1 MRTQLRPRRELAD
14 TRGTTYFGEHGKRL
28 PMSSATRP
36 ATVPGLVPERA
47 PSFHECLTAFH
58 GLRRVRHWPPVTMES
73 KSHRMNPMGANSWV
87 WVSPP
92 TDAAIAEIAPRVKA
106 LGFDLLEMGVE
117 NPDEWDP
124 VRIAEI
130 LAAND
135 LGALV
140 CAVMGEGRDLL
151 QRDLIAST
159 QDYIRTCID
168 TAVTV
173 GSRVVAGPVY
183 APAGKT
189 WRIDNVER
197 AVSIDR
203 LVEGLRPLA
212 TTRASVVSASPSN
225 RSIASRRASSAPQ
238 CRRWR
243 SSTASI
249 PQRSGCCRTPFI

>member
-1 MRTQLRPRRELAD
+1 LRRE
-14 TRGTTYFGEHGKRL
+14 
-28 PMSSATRP
+28 
-36 ATVPGLVPERA
+36 
-47 PSFHECLTAFH
+47 
-58 GLRRVRHWPPVTMES
+58 
-73 KSHRMNPMGANSWV
+73 
-87 WVSPP
+87 
-92 TDAAIAEIAPRVKA
+92 KA
-106 LGFDLLEMGVE
+106 MGFDLLEMGVE

-124 VRIAEI
+124 ARVAEI

-173 GSRVVAGPVY
+173 GSSVVAGPFY
-183 APAGKT
+183 APTDKT
-189 WRIDNVER
+189 WRMENVER
-197 AVSIDR
+197 AASIDR